1 MQEPTSSSELAPIR
15 PKSSHFRRPW
25 WLAAPVGVMIAA
37 TAAGSY
43 WAMSPRSSNLS
54 GMNLLPANTTMA
66 IQVAIDRGDWLR
78 IKQLGTPTSRAIL
91 ERELAKWSKET
102 WGDAEFARD
111 IQPWVGN
118 EIYLA
123 RLAKGESLAL
133 LPIRTQ
139 APPATGGSR
148 QYRGVTIWETQ
159 KASRAIMTGKDQKFL
174 AIGSASAIEQAIAAQ
189 QLGQSLAKAPGYARA
204 VKTITGGDA
213 IAQVYVNIPAVL
225 ASKNSNK
232 LTSQAVLVNIS
243 AKDNVLSG
251 KGVLWGSQK
260 LVASKNSPE
269 FAQTVP
275 ASTMLL
281 VSGSNLGRVW
291 QEYLPLAANNPRSPI
306 QPQVLQDK
314 LKSSTGLDLNTDIL
328 KWGSGEFGVAM
339 IPQAQLDAGSV
350 GGSLLLLS
358 KSIDPVATNRTFA
371 SLDKTM
377 VDRYQFKVSKVRLQ
391 DAEVVAWSSAV
402 GGTHGT
408 HGWLKNQVAFLTLG
422 APVTEQFLPTPS
434 QSLSSSK
441 DFQQVMQQH
450 SLSPYDG
457 QLYVDINK
465 MVASGNLPLG
475 KFPADTQAVLGA
487 INSIGLV
494 SNAVSEQDNRFDF
507 SISIKS
513 ISGK

>member
-15 PKSSHFRRPW
+15 PKSRQPLRPW
-25 WLAAPVGVMIAA
+25 WLAAPLVAVTA

-66 IQVAIDRGDWLR
+66 VQVAIDRGDWLR
-78 IKQLGTPTSRAIL
+78 LKQLGTPASRAIL
-91 ERELAKWSKET
+91 ERELAKWSQET

-133 LPIRTQ
+133 LPIRTK
-139 APPATGGSR
+139 APSATGSLR

-159 KASRAIMTGKDQKFL
+159 KASRAIMRGKDQQFL
-174 AIGSASAIEQAIAAQ
+174 AIGSASAIEQTIAAQ
-189 QLGQSLAKAPGYARA
+189 QMGQSLAKAPGYARA

-213 IAQVYVNIPAVL
+213 IAQVYVNLPAVL
-225 ASKNSNK
+225 ASKNSSK
-232 LTSQAVLVNIS
+232 LTSQAILINIS
-243 AKDNVLSG
+243 TKDNVLSG

-260 LVASKNSPE
+260 LVASKHSPE
-269 FAQTVP
+269 FAPLLP

-281 VSGSNLGRVW
+281 VAGGNLGRVW
-291 QEYLPLAANNPRSPI
+291 QEYLPLAANNPASPI

-339 IPQAQLDAGSV
+339 IPQTQLDAGSV
-350 GGSLLLLS
+350 GGSVLLLS
-358 KSIDPVATNRTFA
+358 KSIDPVATDRTFA

-377 VDRYQFKVSKVRLQ
+377 VDRYQFKVSKARLQ
-391 DAEVVAWSSAV
+391 DAEVMVWSSAV
-402 GGTHGT
+402 GGTQAT
-408 HGWLKNQVAFLTLG
+408 HGWLPNQVAFLTLG
-422 APVTEQFLPTPS
+422 APVTEQFLPRPAS
-434 QSLSSSK
+434 SLANNK
-441 DFQQVMQQH
+441 EFQQVMPAA
-450 SLSPYDG
+450 LSPVDG
-457 QLYVDINK
+457 QVYVDINK
-465 MVASGNLPLG
+465 IVAAGNLPLG

-494 SNAVSEQDNRFDF
+494 SNAVSEQDNRFDLL
-507 SISIKS
+507 ISIKS

>member
-1 MQEPTSSSELAPIR
+1 
-15 PKSSHFRRPW
+15 
-25 WLAAPVGVMIAA
+25 
-37 TAAGSY
+37 
-43 WAMSPRSSNLS
+43 
-54 GMNLLPANTTMA
+54 
-66 IQVAIDRGDWLR
+66 
-78 IKQLGTPTSRAIL
+78 
-91 ERELAKWSKET
+91 
-102 WGDAEFARD
+102 
-111 IQPWVGN
+111 
-118 EIYLA
+118 
-123 RLAKGESLAL
+123 
-133 LPIRTQ
+133 
-139 APPATGGSR
+139 
-148 QYRGVTIWETQ
+148 
-159 KASRAIMTGKDQKFL
+159 
-174 AIGSASAIEQAIAAQ
+174 
-189 QLGQSLAKAPGYARA
+189 
-204 VKTITGGDA
+204 
-213 IAQVYVNIPAVL
+213 
-225 ASKNSNK
+225 
-232 LTSQAVLVNIS
+232 
-243 AKDNVLSG
+243 
-251 KGVLWGSQK
+251 
-260 LVASKNSPE
+260 
-269 FAQTVP
+269 
-275 ASTMLL
+275 MLL

-291 QEYLPLAANNPRSPI
+291 QEYLPLAADNPRSPI

-494 SNAVSEQDNRFDF
+494 SNAVSEQDNRFDL

-513 ISGK
+513 TSGK

>member
-15 PKSSHFRRPW
+15 PKSRRSRSS
-25 WLAAPVGVMIAA
+25 WLLAVPVVAVTAA
-37 TAAGSY
+37 AAGSY

-54 GMNLLPANTTMA
+54 GMNLLPANTTLA
-66 IQVAIDRGDWLR
+66 AQVSIDRGDWLR
-78 IKQLGTPTSRAIL
+78 FKQLGTPASRAIL
-91 ERELAKWSKET
+91 ERELTKWSKET

-111 IQPWVGN
+111 IQPWVGS

-133 LPIRTQ
+133 LPIRTKAPQ
-139 APPATGGSR
+139 ATDSSR
-148 QYRGVTIWETQ
+148 QYRGVTIWEAQ
-159 KASRAIMTGKDQKFL
+159 KASRAILADKDQQFL
-174 AIGSASAIEQAIAAQ
+174 AIGSASAIEQAIEAQ
-189 QLGQSLAKAPGYARA
+189 QKGQSLAKAPGYSRA
-204 VKTITGGDA
+204 VKTILGGDA
-213 IAQVYVNIPAVL
+213 IAQVYVNIPATL
-225 ASKNSNK
+225 DSENSAK
-232 LTSQAVLVNIS
+232 LTTQAILMNIS

-269 FAQTVP
+269 FAQMMP

-291 QEYLPLAANNPRSPI
+291 QEYLPLATNNPKSPI

-328 KWGSGEFGVAM
+328 NWGSGEFGIAM

-350 GGSLLLLS
+350 GGSVLLLS
-358 KSIDPVATNRTFA
+358 KSIDPVATDRTFA

-377 VDRYQFKVSKVRLQ
+377 VDRYQFKVSKARLQ
-391 DAEVVAWSSAV
+391 DAEVVVWSSAV
-402 GGTHGT
+402 GGTQAT
-408 HGWLKNQVAFLTLG
+408 HGWLPNQVAFLTLG
-422 APVTEQFLPTPS
+422 APVTEQFAPRPVN
-434 QSLSSSK
+434 SLVNNK
-441 DFQQVMQQH
+441 DFQQVMSS
-450 SLSPYDG
+450 SLSPVDG
-457 QLYVDINK
+457 QVYVDINK
-465 MVASGNLPLG
+465 MVAAGNLPLG

-494 SNAVSEQDNRFDF
+494 SNAVSEQDNRFDLA
-507 SISIKS
+507 ISIKS